1 MKSAGARGITR
12 SRVPLIAMLALAAS
26 IGLSGC
32 EGDDGKD
39 GTDGSA
45 GPTGPSGPS
54 GPTGPVGPTGPTGPA
69 GPGTVTNT
77 QVGGLMRGSIS
88 QISIDRAN
96 GAGKLTV
103 AFELKDAA
111 GNPIDL
117 PSGSQFEFY
126 VAKLVPATDAKP
138 AGWQNLVQ
146 RSSGTTVKVLTP
158 TSERGDT
165 NPDTATAG
173 TVTKTG
179 PGAYSY
185 TYFTDLVQ
193 VGTFKYYGSGAEP
206 AGASGVGI
214 ANSGVIDSAAGTA
227 ILGAMNL
234 GLEDTATYRVSIL
247 SRALAA
253 DGQQLRL
260 NVSSDFTPAGLPAV
274 LPTFAN
280 QVVTD
285 ASCGACHGDSEN
297 RTFLLPFHGGRRYAV
312 ETCVMCHNQNY
323 YYAAGSTN
331 DNWVTRVDMKELV
344 HKLHAGDPD
353 YFGGRYAELHFYP
366 QELSNCR
373 TCHDNQAPLLASY
386 QPANREP
393 ADKMAWMDRPSIQAC
408 GTCHQSTNF
417 ATHFGGQ
424 TDNSNCT
431 VCHGVDD
438 GFVLVADAHVTAG
451 DIYST
456 PNSPEM
462 ITGAKILKYDIASV
476 TLNANQPVVRFRIQ
490 YRNDAADTTWKNLN
504 LKAADP
510 FGDGSTLA
518 PGGLNWLVATSGAS
532 AASNAG
538 PAVAAPAD
546 FNNVGLTT
554 NGRTYFGN
562 GGDFTASWN
571 VRGYDQ
577 PQSYSLSTLT
587 IAALPDMDANGYFTV
602 TLPIAF
608 PASGATLKMV
618 AMESYLTINGLNI
631 SADAVVK
638 GIDGQNS
645 TVRRSVTNIQQC
657 LLCHERLGF
666 HSNSGRANN
675 PDHCAMCHNVEMTSS
690 NTFAGWVKP
699 DPVTGGK
706 PFALATPDEEHAFE
720 VTGEKPMNL
729 KDMLHFLHGGAMTV
743 DKFNFLRGNP
753 NSTTG
758 GSNAYNFEHVSYPGK
773 LNDCKSCHT
782 NDAAYD
788 LPLNA
793 NALST
798 VYGLQP
804 GLVSNANGLVNPAAT
819 NFGLVTRVPAS
830 QAACGS
836 CHDDTAAKVHFA
848 TQTIPNVGEAC
859 DTCHATGRDA
869 DVVKAHSAR
878 YK

>member
-39 GTDGSA
+39 GSDGSA

-77 QVGGLMRGSIS
+77 EVGGLMRGSIS

-126 VAKLVPATDAKP
+126 VAKLVPATADKP

-146 RSSGTTVKVLTP
+146 RSSGTAVKVLTP
-158 TSERGDT
+158 TTERGDT
-165 NPDTATAG
+165 NPDTTTAG
-173 TVTKTG
+173 TVAKTG

-185 TYFTDLVQ
+185 TYFTDLVE
-193 VGTFKYYGSGAEP
+193 VGTFKYYGSGTEP
-206 AGASGVGI
+206 AGAAGVGI
-214 ANSGVIDSAAGTA
+214 SNSGVISSAAGTA
-227 ILGAMNL
+227 VLDGLNM
-234 GLEDTATYRVSIL
+234 GLEDSATYRVSIL
-247 SRALAA
+247 SRAVAA

-260 NVSSDFTPAGLPAV
+260 NMSSDFTPAGLPAV

-323 YYAAGSTN
+323 YYAAGST
-331 DNWVTRVDMKELV
+331 DTNWVTRVDMKELV
-344 HKLHAGDPD
+344 HKLHAGDPT

-366 QELSNCR
+366 QDLSNCR
-373 TCHDNQAPLLASY
+373 TCHDNQNALLASY
-386 QPANREP
+386 QPADRAP
-393 ADKMAWMDRPSIQAC
+393 ADTMAWMDRPSIQAC
-408 GTCHQSTNF
+408 GTCHQTTNF

-462 ITGAKILKYDIASV
+462 IAGAKILKYEIASV
-476 TLNANQPVVRFRIQ
+476 TLNATQQPVVRFRIQ
-490 YRNDAADTTWKNLN
+490 YRNDAADTTWKNLI

-518 PGGLNWLVATSGAS
+518 AGGLNWLVATSGAS
-532 AASNAG
+532 PASTNPNSTSGGTIAS
-538 PAVAAPAD
+538 PVD
-546 FNNVGLTT
+546 FNNAGLTT
-554 NGRTYFGN
+554 NGRQYFNLDTPTGLR
-562 GGDFTASWN
+562 A
-571 VRGYDQ
+571 YDQ
-577 PQSYSLSTLT
+577 PLNTTLSSLWDT
-587 IAALPDMDANGYFTV
+587 LPDPDANGFYTV
-602 TLPIAF
+602 TLT
-608 PASGATLKMV
+608 PAYPAGATLKMV
-618 AMESYLTINGLNI
+618 AMESYLAVNGRNI

-645 TVRRSVTNIQQC
+645 TARRSVTNIQQC

-666 HSNSGRANN
+666 HSNAGRANN
-675 PDHCAMCHNVEMTSS
+675 PDHCVMCHNTETTSS
-690 NTFAGWVKP
+690 NLFAGYL
-699 DPVTGGK
+699 TGGTGAGLWAVAAAGD
-706 PFALATPDEEHAFE
+706 PGAFE
-720 VTGEKPMNL
+720 VSQKPLNL
-729 KDMLHFLHGGAMTV
+729 KDMAHFLHGGAMTV
-743 DKFNFLRGNP
+743 DKFNFIRGNP
-753 NSTTG
+753 NG
-758 GSNAYNFEHVSYPGK
+758 GSGNGIYNFEHVSYPAK
-773 LNDCKSCHT
+773 LADCKSCHT

-793 NALST
+793 NALGT
-798 VYGLQP
+798 VYDAAP
-804 GLVSNANGLVNPAAT
+804 GLGANIGAFSPAL
-819 NFGLVTRVPAS
+819 NLRYGAS
-830 QAACGS
+830 TSACGS
-836 CHDDTAAKVHFA
+836 CHDSADAKVHFA
-848 TQTIPNVGEAC
+848 TQSLPGVGEAC
-859 DTCHATGRDA
+859 DTCHAAGRDA